1 MRTLLICPLRNGI
14 RFRLLLSI
22 EPGRSITSRS
32 GPSTVCSLGVNGREQ
47 AICRMGPLSPGTTVT
62 DLTSAVGC
70 LRAPAGT
77 ATNAAR
83 TSAQHCTRAQ
93 NKVIPELLDELAM
106 RVALLYLLIK
116 GVWCT

>member
-1 MRTLLICPLRNGI
+1 MRTLLICSLRNGI

-32 GPSTVCSLGVNGREQ
+32 GPSTVCSLGVRGREET
-47 AICRMGPLSPGTTVT
+47 IWRIGPLSAGATVT

-83 TSAQHCTRAQ
+83 TSAQHCTRTQ
-93 NKVIPELLDELAM
+93 NKVIPELLEDL
-106 RVALLYLLIK
+106 R
-116 GVWCT
+116 